1 MEISQKGSRYQPY
14 RDARDRPSSQ
24 FGGLAQNVEGVANDP
39 KGKGKKGTQ
48 KGDAGRGG
56 KSGLFQ
62 DRSTT
67 ECVYYMKPS
76 GCNRGGTCSY
86 NHPVLP
92 GKCLNCGSEG
102 HKAANCDRPRKS
114 NPKGQGSSTNPK
126 GSGTSAGTK
135 GSRTS
140 ADMKGSGTGEKGSGK
155 NGGRQS
161 EKPKAKAK
169 ASAKQA
175 CAPEEQPTDA
185 VAQIAS
191 VCDQTKVSS
200 TAFVWSVNWHKDD
213 VVTEPLEAETK

>member
-14 RDARDRPSSQ
+14 RDGRERPSSQ
-24 FGGLAQNVEGVANDP
+24 FGGQAQNAEGIGNDP
-39 KGKGKKGTQ
+39 KGKGKKGAQ
-48 KGDAGRGG
+48 KGDTGRGG
-56 KSGLFQ
+56 KSSSVQ
-62 DRSTT
+62 DKSTT
-67 ECVYYMKPS
+67 ECMYYMKPS
-76 GCNRGGTCSY
+76 GCTRGGTCSY

-114 NPKGQGSSTNPK
+114 NPKGSGSSTNPK
-126 GSGTSAGTK
+126 GSGTGAG
-135 GSRTS
+135 
-140 ADMKGSGTGEKGSGK
+140 MKGSGTGEKGSGK
-155 NGGRQS
+155 NGGKQS

-175 CAPEEQPTDA
+175 CAPEEQPSDA
-185 VAQIAS
+185 VAQVAS

-213 VVTEPLEAETK
+213 VITEPLEAETK